1 MQFKPRE
8 TLTEQVAQ
16 HIENMIVFGKLK
28 GGQRIYEGP
37 MAKELDVSHGSV
49 REALLLLEK
58 RHLVWSTPRKG
69 TFVTELDESFVR
81 SLYEAMQLYLTHTD
95 MKLLSNWTPEYLA
108 QLETL
113 YETMSECY
121 RRGQLME
128 FLNLGMEYAQSSIVY
143 ADNYFIV
150 SALRDLWPSAKR
162 CAFVALRQGPVVIE
176 NSLKHMRRSLDT
188 IKARDR
194 EALAKIIADYA
205 QEQCEQVLNS
215 LGRKKKAPA
224 DAAQS

>member
-16 HIENMIVFGKLK
+16 HIENMIVFGQLK
-28 GGQRIYEGP
+28 SGQRIYEGP

-58 RHLVWSTPRKG
+58 RHLVRSTPRKG
-69 TFVTELDESFVR
+69 TFVTELDEHFVR

-95 MKLLSNWTPEYLA
+95 IKLLRHWTPDYMEH
-108 QLETL
+108 LESL
-113 YETMSECY
+113 YEAMNDCY

-128 FLNLGMEYAQSSIVY
+128 FLNIGMEYAQCSITY

-150 SALRDLWPSAKR
+150 SALLDLWPSAKR
-162 CAFVALRQGPVVIE
+162 CAFVALRQGPAVIE
-176 NSLKHMRRSLDT
+176 SNLRHMRRSLDT
-188 IKARDR
+188 LKARD
-194 EALAKIIADYA
+194 EAALARITDEYA
-205 QEQCEQVLNS
+205 KEQCEQVLNS
-215 LGRKKKAPA
+215 LAKQRPSPGQA
-224 DAAQS
+224 SG